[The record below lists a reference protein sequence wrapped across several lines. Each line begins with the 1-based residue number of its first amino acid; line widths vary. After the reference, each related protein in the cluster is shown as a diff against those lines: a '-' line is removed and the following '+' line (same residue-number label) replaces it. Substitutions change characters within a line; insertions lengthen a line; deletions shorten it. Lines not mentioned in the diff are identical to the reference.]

1 MRCVCDGM
9 AWLGMAMDA
18 NANAAGAPR
27 ISRPDSA
34 VSTWVIRTDEDAM
47 IMRHRRRLLECRAH
61 R

>member
-1 MRCVCDGM
+1 M